1 MTAHETFPF
10 LLTAR
15 TLFHPSRS
23 IVRPALPW
31 ILCASL
37 LASIGA
43 PGRTAIAQTEQA
55 ETASL
60 SVVRWTGSLPEAA
73 GRVLEVH
80 FAIYQDQAGG
90 LALWSE
96 TQPVK
101 VGADGKYSVLLG
113 ATTDDGLPAGLFQ
126 SGLAR
131 WIEARPAGGA
141 RPETSAIPP
150 RSLLAAVPYAFKS
163 VDSENLAGR
172 AAADYVTREDLQSA
186 VAATAQAGALPH
198 PDISPTGSGTTGFV
212 PLWTSSSNLG
222 NSVIAETG
230 TSIGIDT
237 ATPATT
243 LDVNGTTTLRGNL
256 SLPALGTASASGGF
270 SSPVFSMS
278 GSTFQAGG
286 AAVNQK
292 FAWEV
297 QPVGNNT
304 ASPSSVLSL
313 LYATGTNGANN
324 TGLQILPSGSINTKA
339 NVRVAP
345 SGAATASG
353 GKSSSQFMMEAE
365 AFNSSSA
372 SSVPQQ
378 FALAAVPAA
387 NNTPSPSASLELL
400 FSSGSASATPTG
412 LSFAPSGVITFAA
425 GQTFPGGGGSGGP
438 FCVATAGGFGAGG
451 TTFVGPGFAVPAVG
465 NCTPWSGFTKT
476 ASTVI
481 LTTSGAA
488 CLSSDG
494 KTLTLSVSSAD
505 PDFLGAGSI
514 ASDYIQLTRTGTTGS
529 FNSGSDQGEF
539 SGSADQITC
548 TSSLLQLPGTH
559 D

>member
-1 MTAHETFPF
+1 MKHTVIVALTFFF
-10 LLTAR
+10 LRAAAPAALSQSAKMPTSSADTPVP
-15 TLFHPSRS
+15 TLVSFAGSAIDAQGKP
-23 IVRPALPW
+23 LG
-31 ILCASL
+31 
-37 LASIGA
+37 GA
-43 PGRTAIAQTEQA
+43 AAITFQIFKE
-55 ETASL
+55 
-60 SVVRWTGSLPEAA
+60 
-73 GRVLEVH
+73 
-80 FAIYQDQAGG
+80 DQGG
-90 LALWSE
+90 EPLWSE
-96 TQPVK
+96 TQNVAFDGAGHYRTELGAASPNGIPVELF
-101 VGADGKYSVLLG
+101 GTGESRWLQIEIAGQLAQPRVLLV
-113 ATTDDGLPAGLFQ
+113 
-126 SGLAR
+126 S
-131 WIEARPAGGA
+131 
-141 RPETSAIPP
+141 
-150 RSLLAAVPYAFKS
+150 VPYALKAA
-163 VDSENLAGR
+163 DSQTLAGR
-172 AAADYVTREDLQSA
+172 AASDYVTREQLQ
-186 VAATAQAGALPH
+186 AAMAAIAANASSPAQVH
-198 PDISPTGSGTTGFV
+198 PEQSPTGSGTAGFV
-212 PLWTSSSNLG
+212 PLWTGASTLG
-222 NSVIAETG
+222 NSVLSETG

-237 ATPATT
+237 AAPATT
-243 LDVNGTTTLRGNL
+243 LDVNGGSTLRGNI
-256 SLPALGTASASGGF
+256 SMPAVGTATAAGGF
-270 SSPVFSMS
+270 SSPVFAMS
-278 GSTFQAGG
+278 ASSFLDGG

-313 LYATGTNGANN
+313 LYGSGTNGVSN
-324 TGLQILPSGSINTKA
+324 TGLQIFPSGSINTKA

-345 SGAATASG
+345 SAAATASG
-353 GKSSSQFMMEAE
+353 GKSSSQFMIEAE
-365 AFNSSSA
+365 AFNSSSG